1 MEKDK
6 KEDMGG
12 RSEGKVRQR
21 GSGMQSTGGKRVQ
34 E

>member
-12 RSEGKVRQR
+12 RSEGFWGAEYRRKEGAGVN
-21 GSGMQSTGGKRVQ
+21 STWI
-34 E
+34 